1 MTTLLPRTLTV
12 YATLLASAANAQ
24 YSAQIETHWYQPTG
38 LPRAVAEDA
47 ANNTVYIG
55 GDFTSVKPPIDI
67 GQGAD
72 LSMATGAAD
81 IRFKT
86 PNDLVTAVVSD
97 GNGGWFIAGGFVW
110 VGDSSRTAL
119 AHLGSDGNASAWNA
133 NLSFGVT
140 ISCLLL
146 KGDTLIV
153 GGAFNQFGGVARSG
167 VALVHR
173 QTGQV
178 LGLNAMTSGGSN
190 WVSAM
195 ARSGNTL
202 YVGGSFTT
210 AMGQPR
216 ANLCAI
222 NLTTGALAPWNPGA
236 VGRVRAMAVDGTA
249 LYIGGE
255 FTAAGG
261 SARSRLAALSLTT
274 GIPTAFDPGASS
286 TVWALAV
293 SNGQV
298 YVGGQFTTIGGQP
311 RNRLAQ
317 VSTAG
322 ALGAWNPNASS
333 TVWALVIANS
343 TIYVGGS
350 FSTINGITHS
360 GIAAI
365 GEPGSATPF
374 LTAWDPGCTG
384 SILALAAHNG
394 RIYAGGQY
402 INIGIL
408 KRSRLAAFDITT
420 GEPTAWNPGANGS
433 VFALAIGT
441 DVVYVAGNFTHL
453 GSASRT
459 YLGAVHRTNDA
470 ATAWNP
476 APSAPVYALLMNGST
491 LYAGGHFTQISGAA
505 RSRLAELSTATGAA
519 TPWNVEVSGQV
530 VSILRSNDTLF
541 FAGTFQQ
548 VNGTLRSNLASVLT
562 STGAVSPF
570 NPTADNT
577 VNAIAKS
584 GNRIYAIGFFNTIG
598 GQSAPNHIAAVNSV
612 TGIRDP
618 WVSPVSGPL
627 AALAATDHAVFHCG
641 NGTGLPLAVYG
652 LSPVDGAV
660 NGFSIPVA
668 TNDVTDLEIGANNR
682 LYFVGWTDGGTSPN
696 YNYSFHSA
704 IEVPDVNPL
713 GLRAFLE
720 GPYDSGTGLM
730 TDALRTLPTFP
741 TTEPF
746 SALGYAHVGGG
757 GGETCPP
764 AVLAVTGNN
773 AIVDWVLVELRDP
786 GAPEVRLYSRSA
798 LLQRD
803 GDIVGMNGTSG
814 LVFNAP
820 AGNYHVAL
828 RHRNH
833 LGVMSLNPVLL
844 DADPTGVDFSLA
856 STQTY
861 GTNARKGL
869 TGTFPTQAL
878 WAGDVTFNQQLKYA
892 GSSNDRDPILV
903 AIGGTVP
910 TNTLSLVY
918 SQEDITMNGV
928 VKYAGSGNDRDI
940 LLQNIGGS
948 VPTAT
953 RNAQLP

>member
-1 MTTLLPRTLTV
+1 M
-12 YATLLASAANAQ
+12 
-24 YSAQIETHWYQPTG
+24 
-38 LPRAVAEDA
+38 
-47 ANNTVYIG
+47 
-55 GDFTSVKPPIDI
+55 
-67 GQGAD
+67 
-72 LSMATGAAD
+72 
-81 IRFKT
+81 
-86 PNDLVTAVVSD
+86 
-97 GNGGWFIAGGFVW
+97 
-110 VGDSSRTAL
+110 
-119 AHLGSDGNASAWNA
+119 
-133 NLSFGVT
+133 T

-202 YVGGSFTT
+202 YVGGSFTM

-222 NLTTGALAPWNPGA
+222 NLTTGALAAWNPGT
-236 VGRVRAMAVDGTA
+236 VGRVRAMAVDGAA

-261 SARSRLAALSLTT
+261 SARTRLAALNLAT
-274 GIPTAFDPGASS
+274 GVPTAFNPTANS
-286 TVWALAV
+286 TVWALAI

-322 ALGAWNPNASS
+322 TLGAWNPNADL

-343 TIYVGGS
+343 TIYAGGG
-350 FSTINGITHS
+350 FSTVNGTTHS
-360 GIAAI
+360 GIAAL
-365 GEPGSATPF
+365 GEPGSAVPF
-374 LTAWDPGCTG
+374 LTTWDPGCTG

-394 RIYAGGQY
+394 RVYAGGQY

-420 GEPTAWNPGANGS
+420 GEPTAWNPGADGS
-433 VFALAIGT
+433 VFVLAIGT
-441 DVVYVAGNFTHL
+441 DVVYVGGNFTHL
-453 GSASRT
+453 GGAPRT

-470 ATAWNP
+470 ATAWDP
-476 APSAPVYALLMNGST
+476 APVSTVQTMLLAGNSLYVGGSFNQI
-491 LYAGGHFTQISGAA
+491 GGS
-505 RSRLAELSTATGAA
+505 SRLGLAELSTSTGLATS
-519 TPWNVEVSGQV
+519 WV
-530 VSILRSNDTLF
+530 VSVNGSLVRTMLLSNDTLF
-541 FAGTFQQ
+541 IGGSFTE
-548 VNGTLRSNLASVLT
+548 VNGTPRTRMAAVLT
-562 STGAVSPF
+562 TTGALTPFDPAPHDQVSSL
-570 NPTADNT
+570 
-577 VNAIAKS
+577 AKVGSRVFVS
-584 GNRIYAIGFFNTIG
+584 GQFTSIG
-598 GQSAPNHIAAVNSV
+598 GQSLNFYLAAVNSV
-612 TGIRDP
+612 SGALEP
-618 WVSPVSGPL
+618 WTSSISASQKAI
-627 AALAATDHAVFHCG
+627 AANDRAVFNCG
-641 NGTGLPLAVYG
+641 NGIAGALGVHG
-652 LSPVDGAV
+652 LSPVDGSM
-660 NGFSIPVA
+660 NGFMVPTSSNE
-668 TNDVTDLEIGANNR
+668 TTDFAIGANDR
-682 LYFVGWTDGGTSPN
+682 IYFVGWTGGGTFPN

-704 IEVPDVNPL
+704 IEVPDANPL
-713 GLRAFLE
+713 GLRVFLE
-720 GPYDSGTGLM
+720 GPYDSGTGLL

-746 SALGYAHVGGG
+746 TALGYAHVGGG

-786 GAPEVRLYSRSA
+786 GAPQVRLYSRSA

-820 AGNYHVAL
+820 TGNYHVAV

-833 LGVMSLNPVLL
+833 LGVMSLNLVPFN
-844 DADPTGVDFSLA
+844 AAPTSVDFSLA

-861 GTNARKGL
+861 GTDARKSL
-869 TGTFPTQAL
+869 AGTFPAQAL
-878 WAGDVTFNQQLKYA
+878 WAGDVTFNDQVKYS
-892 GSSNDRDPILV
+892 GSGNDRDPILV

-910 TNTLSLVY
+910 TNTLTLVY
-918 SQEDITMNGV
+918 RQEDITMNGV
-928 VKYAGSGNDRDI
+928 VRYAGTGNDRDI

-948 VPTAT
+948 IPTAT
-953 RNAQLP
+953 RSAQLP

>member
-1 MTTLLPRTLTV
+1 MRMLFARTLTL
-12 YATLLASAANAQ
+12 YTILLVSAAHAQ
-24 YSAQIETHWYQPTG
+24 YSAQIERHWYQPTG

-55 GDFTSVKPPIDI
+55 GDFNSVKPPFDI
-67 GQGAD
+67 GRGAD

-81 IRFKT
+81 IRFKI
-86 PNDLVTAVVSD
+86 PNDQVNAVVSD
-97 GNGGWFIAGGFVW
+97 GNGGWFIAGIFVT
-110 VGDSSRTAL
+110 VGDSSRTVL
-119 AHLGSDGNASAWNA
+119 AHLGSDGNATAWNA

-190 WVSAM
+190 WVATM
-195 ARSGNTL
+195 ALSGNTL

-222 NLTTGALAPWNPGA
+222 NLTTGALAAWNPGT
-236 VGRVRAMAVDGTA
+236 VGRVRAMAVDGAA

-261 SARSRLAALSLTT
+261 SARTRLAALNLAT
-274 GIPTAFDPGASS
+274 GVPTAFNPAANS
-286 TVWALAV
+286 TVWALAI

-311 RNRLAQ
+311 RDRLAQ

-343 TIYVGGS
+343 TIYAGGS

-360 GIAAI
+360 GIAAL
-365 GEPGSATPF
+365 GEPGSAVPF

-384 SILALAAHNG
+384 SILAMAAHNG

-420 GEPTAWNPGANGS
+420 GEPTAWNPGADGS
-433 VFALAIGT
+433 VFVLAIGT
-441 DVVYVAGNFTHL
+441 DVVYVGGNFTQL
-453 GSASRT
+453 GGAPRI
-459 YLGAVHRTNDA
+459 YLGAVNRTNDA

-476 APSAPVYALLMNGST
+476 APSAPPYALLMNGST
-491 LYAGGHFTQISGAA
+491 LYVGGHFTQIGGAA

-548 VNGTLRSNLASVLT
+548 VNGTSRSNLASVLT
-562 STGAVSPF
+562 TTGAVTPF
-570 NPTADNT
+570 NPNADNT

-598 GQSAPNHIAAVNSV
+598 GQSAPINIAAVNSV
-612 TGIRDP
+612 TGIREP
-618 WVSPVSGPL
+618 WVSPVSGSQTAL
-627 AALAATDHAVFHCG
+627 AAIAATDHAVYYCG

-660 NGFSIPVA
+660 NGFSVPAV
-668 TNDVTDLEIGANNR
+668 TNDVTDLAIGANNR
-682 LYFVGWTDGGTSPN
+682 IYFVGWMDGGTSPN
-696 YNYSFHSA
+696 WNYSFHSA
-704 IEVPDVNPL
+704 IEVPDANPL

-746 SALGYAHVGGG
+746 TALGYAHVGGG

-786 GAPEVRLYSRSA
+786 AAPQVRLYSRSA

-820 AGNYHVAL
+820 TGNYHVAV

-833 LGVMSLNPVLL
+833 LGVMSLNLVPFN
-844 DADPTGVDFSLA
+844 AAPTAVDFTLA

-861 GTNARKGL
+861 GTNARKAVG
-869 TGTFPTQAL
+869 PIQAL
-878 WAGDVTFNQQLKYA
+878 WAGDVTFNQQFKYA
-892 GSSNDRDPILV
+892 GSGNDRDPILV
-903 AIGGTVP
+903 AIGGIVP

-918 SQEDITMNGV
+918 RQEDITMNGV
-928 VKYAGSGNDRDI
+928 VKYAGSANDRDI